1 MRFQS
6 THPLRGATACVASVT
21 SNSSIS
27 IHAPLAGCDC
37 RSKDRRSSV
46 YYFNPRTPCGVR
58 RSCPR
63 RSRRPR
69 SFQSTHPLRG
79 ATLFPASCRSSMP
92 FQSTHPLR
100 GATASFRAARTLF
113 TFQSTHPL
121 RGATIMLPVFN
132 RALAISIHAPLAGC
146 DSAVSLVSPNST
158 HFNPRTPCGVR
169 PRSYAGSSP
178 ASRFQST
185 HPLRGATIAGRRHD
199 RHADISIHAPLA
211 GCDWFAGWY

>member
-121 RGATIMLPVFN
+121 RGATRLFP
-132 RALAISIHAPLAGC
+132 RRQDALHISIHAPLAGC
-146 DSAVSLVSPNST
+146 DDHAAGIQPRAGD
-158 HFNPRTPCGVR
+158 FNPRTPCGVR
-169 PRSYAGSSP
+169 LRRVLGLAEQH
-178 ASRFQST
+178 AFQST
-185 HPLRGATIAGRRHD
+185 HPLRGATPKLRGFIASQS
-199 RHADISIHAPLA
+199 ISIHAPLA
-211 GCDWFAGWY
+211 GCDNSGAAP